1 MHGAGMQNDSTDSV
15 YIFSMKLLSLFDHAA
30 LPRTQFY
37 PIFDDNF

>member
-15 YIFSMKLLSLFDHAA
+15 YIFSMLLSLFDHAA

>member
-15 YIFSMKLLSLFDHAA
+15 YMLLSLFDHAA